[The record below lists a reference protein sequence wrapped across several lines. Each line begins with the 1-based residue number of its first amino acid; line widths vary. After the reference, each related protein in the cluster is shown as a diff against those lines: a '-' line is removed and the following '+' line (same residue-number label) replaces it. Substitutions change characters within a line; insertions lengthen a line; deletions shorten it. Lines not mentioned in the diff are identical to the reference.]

1 MKQLQDES
9 QKSRQTEQKFKKEV
23 NQMKKQERLKDNQI
37 KNLENE
43 KKKRDVVLKRKLEEV
58 QPTISFVAGCGECVK
73 DDMKFLGLQP
83 EWAIF
88 MDVRRDFLHGANI

>member
-9 QKSRQTEQKFKKEV
+9 QKSRQTEQRFKKEV

-58 QPTISFVAGCGECVK
+58 QPTTLFVAGCETPINLIIC
-73 DDMKFLGLQP
+73 Q
-83 EWAIF
+83 
-88 MDVRRDFLHGANI
+88 